1 MGYTQNSFVYV
12 HRSNGPDLERVFLR
26 WLDTNF
32 WRTENRIT
40 SARPQ
45 VLINHKLVL
54 PRMTPSLWTLRV
66 LLFKMSG
73 TGDSPVVKQHS
84 RYMKEFL
91 KSLSKDDRPL
101 HSRKIPRASSLLPLA
116 KFPCR
121 IGKEVKD
128 YEEDDDNNAA
138 TLQL

>member
-1 MGYTQNSFVYV
+1 MGCTQNSFVFV
-12 HRSNGPDLERVFLR
+12 RRSNGPDLERDFLR
-26 WLDTNF
+26 WLDTKF
-32 WRTENRIT
+32 WRTT

-54 PRMTPSLWTLRV
+54 PRMTPSSWTLMM
-66 LLFKMSG
+66 LLFKMTG